1 MIAYLQQY
9 AQEKFGTADEITELP
24 QEYKDLE
31 KVSLVLSFWASVTLF
46 DMLNYFVIS
55 ELILLLESIKT
66 FSK

>member
-31 KVSLVLSFWASVTLF
+31 KVSLVLGFGHPSLYLTC
-46 DMLNYFVIS
+46 
-55 ELILLLESIKT
+55 
-66 FSK
+66 